1 MTEPI
6 AWDLPDPHVT
16 SMVVATDDIDRMG
29 HANNAAYVRWLEHAA
44 WDHTQAVGLSWNIYQ
59 QLNRSFVALR
69 TEIDYL
75 RPALEGDALLLATW
89 VVENDCR
96 LSMTRRYQIL
106 RESDQVTLIR
116 ARTRWVCV
124 AIDSGKPKRMPE
136 AFAKAYPLISES

>member
-1 MTEPI
+1 MTDTI

-16 SMVVATDDIDRMG
+16 TLEVTAEDIDRMG
-29 HANNAAYVRWLEHAA
+29 HVNNAAYVRWLECAA
-44 WDHTQAVGLSWNIYQ
+44 WSHTHAVGLSWETYQ

-75 RPALEGDALLLATW
+75 QPALEGDTLLLATW
-89 VVENDCR
+89 VVENDFR

-106 RESDQVTLIR
+106 RTRDQATLIR

-136 AFAKAYPLISES
+136 AFVNAYPLTPES